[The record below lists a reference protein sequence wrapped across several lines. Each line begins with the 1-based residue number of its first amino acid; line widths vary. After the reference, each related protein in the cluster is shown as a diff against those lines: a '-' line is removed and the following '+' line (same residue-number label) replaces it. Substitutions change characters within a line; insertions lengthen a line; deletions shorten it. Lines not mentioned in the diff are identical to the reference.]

1 MQSAGAAGAEWG
13 GAVFGMGETGSPQVA
28 TKGSNAMEH
37 RNLVTTWLRSG
48 RGPQVCGYL
57 VFAGDGLAAAGL
69 AAAAAGLAVP
79 SPFGSTRK

>member
-13 GAVFGMGETGSPQVA
+13 GAVFGMGETGSPQAA
-28 TKGSNAMEH
+28 TKGSNAIEH
-37 RNLVTTWLRSG
+37 RMLDTAWLRSG
-48 RGPQVCGYL
+48 RGPRACGYL

-69 AAAAAGLAVP
+69 VAAAAGLAVP